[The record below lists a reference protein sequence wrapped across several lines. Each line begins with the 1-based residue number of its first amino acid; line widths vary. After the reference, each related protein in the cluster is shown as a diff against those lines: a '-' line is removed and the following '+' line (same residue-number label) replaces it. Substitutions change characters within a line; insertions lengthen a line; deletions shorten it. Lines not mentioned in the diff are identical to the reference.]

1 MTELITAIVPYISP
15 AAFPTVVVVLGLFY
29 IYRKIGNERKVTKSE
44 RDTQFD
50 DLDKRIMLLEQD
62 NKLLHSQLDTIGTKL
77 DKIIDQLSDIRV
89 SLANKKDKD

>member
-44 RDTQFD
+44 RDTQHE

-62 NKLLHSQLDTIGTKL
+62 NKLLHSQLDTIGNKL
-77 DKIIDQLSDIRV
+77 DKIIDQLCEIKV
-89 SLANKKDKD
+89 ELAKKEDKD